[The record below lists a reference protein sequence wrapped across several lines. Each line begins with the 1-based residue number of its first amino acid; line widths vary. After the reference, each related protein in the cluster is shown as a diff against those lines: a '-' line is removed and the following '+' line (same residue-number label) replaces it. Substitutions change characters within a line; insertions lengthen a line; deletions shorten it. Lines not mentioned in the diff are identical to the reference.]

1 MKFLNNVF
9 ASIYLFFDAINNDRP
24 GNIESPVFASIFIL
38 AILFTLNVLS
48 IFFPE
53 TITGKN
59 ITYYSSVI
67 ISGCTLIMLFYVK
80 KKYIRIVNQ
89 FKIKGNKELY
99 YLISIAYIVISII
112 VFAMTR

>member
-24 GNIESPVFASIFIL
+24 GNIESPVFATIFIL
-38 AILFTLNVLS
+38 TILFTFNVLS
-48 IFFPE
+48 LFSPE

-59 ITYYSSVI
+59 ITYYSSVS
-67 ISGCTLIMLFYVK
+67 ISGSTLIMQFYVK
-80 KKYIRIVNQ
+80 KKYIRIVDQ
-89 FKIKGNKELY
+89 LKIKGNKELY
-99 YLISIAYIVISII
+99 YLISIVYIVISIV